1 MRKIFAAGIVGV
13 LSLVPVV
20 LSAPSAQAQAY
31 GLAPDGMAPATVC
44 KIDGSWNFSESRAH
58 SPARITDFVNDG
70 LILDVTGDRTHDAGN
85 TVGGKVAGYVQID
98 PVLLSDIDVATL
110 DYVSSVGTAKP
121 GYQLVVDRTPSDP
134 LDGYDGI
141 LVGEPSAYGDVW
153 WATKPT
159 RWVGGPE
166 NIAVGTNSDVD
177 GTLAEFATFDP
188 DARVVAVG
196 FSLGTL
202 GVGTEARGVLKTLT
216 FNGSVWDFGIC
227 PSTTPTTTTTT
238 TTTSPT
244 TTTTT
249 SSESSSTST
258 TTTGASTTTSTT
270 PVTSTT
276 TTTSTTD
283 AAVVPVG
290 NNTNGLAYTGT
301 SGIGTYLGIAGFLIA
316 LGAGSFIWLR
326 IQRKRELL

>member
-1 MRKIFAAGIVGV
+1 MRKLIAAGVIGV

-20 LSAPSAQAQAY
+20 LSAPSAQAQV
-31 GLAPDGMAPATVC
+31 GFAPEPTTVC
-44 KIDGSWNFSESRAH
+44 KIDGSWNFSESRPH

-70 LILDVTGDRTHDAGN
+70 LILDITGDRTHDAGN
-85 TVGGKVAGYVQID
+85 TVGGKIAGYVQID

-110 DYVSSVGTAKP
+110 DFVSSVGTAKP

-166 NIAVGTNSDVD
+166 NVTVGTNSDVD

-216 FNGSVWDFGIC
+216 FNGSVWDFGLC
-227 PSTTPTTTTTT
+227 PTTTPLTTTTTT
-238 TTTSPT
+238 ATSPT

-249 SSESSSTST
+249 SSETSPTST
-258 TTTGASTTTSTT
+258 TTTGTSTTTSTT

-283 AAVVPVG
+283 VAMVPVG
-290 NNTNGLAYTGT
+290 NNTSGLAYTGT
-301 SGIGTYLGIAGFLIA
+301 AGIGTYLGIAGFLVA
-316 LGAGSFIWLR
+316 LGLASFIGLR
-326 IQRKRELL
+326 IQRRRQQA